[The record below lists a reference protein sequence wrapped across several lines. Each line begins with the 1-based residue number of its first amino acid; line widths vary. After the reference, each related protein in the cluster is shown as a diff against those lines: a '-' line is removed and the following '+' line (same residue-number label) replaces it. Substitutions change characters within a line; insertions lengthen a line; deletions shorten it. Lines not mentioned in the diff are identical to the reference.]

1 MGFAKLYTCNYGP
14 AGNYI
19 GGEMYKQGK
28 ACTKCPSG
36 TSCSASYPGLCA
48 SASRNATISI
58 SRPKPTPRPKPTT
71 TRRPKPVTTRRTRP
85 FTTRR
90 PTTTSTTTPRPTTT
104 RRTTTRRTT
113 TTTTSTTT
121 TRRTTRRPF
130 INSNSNR
137 FTPRP
142 RPRPRPTTARTTPRP
157 QTTRR
162 PSVFLASSKNVSNI
176 NLFECN
182 FDQFNSKDCEVKFSG
197 KDWVQYGNAKEK
209 FYEIVLKS
217 QERSELFF
225 TNMVK
230 APKNGVA
237 CLSFRYRKYLDNG
250 GKAPLQ
256 VIAWPYN
263 GRPGKVNVQKSSPNP
278 ATWIRA
284 QVTFRKVEN
293 FFVVLFRSV
302 APKSDNMY
310 LAIDD

>member
-1 MGFAKLYTCNYGP
+1 
-14 AGNYI
+14 
-19 GGEMYKQGK
+19 MYKQGR
-28 ACTKCPSG
+28 ACTQCPSG
-36 TSCSASYPGLCA
+36 TSCSTSYPGLCA
-48 SASRNATISI
+48 AKNATSISSI
-58 SRPKPTPRPKPTT
+58 SRPKPTQRPKPAT
-71 TRRPKPVTTRRTRP
+71 TRRPKPVTTRRPRP

-90 PTTTSTTTPRPTTT
+90 PKTTTTTPRPTP
-104 RRTTTRRTT
+104 RRTTTRRKTTTTRTT

-121 TRRTTRRPF
+121 RPTTRRPF
-130 INSNSNR
+130 TNSNSNR

-142 RPRPRPTTARTTPRP
+142 RPRPTTRPRPRPTTARTTPRP

-162 PSVFLASSKNVSNI
+162 PSVFVPSSKNASNS

-182 FDQFNSKDCEVKFSG
+182 FDRFNSKDCKVKFSG
-197 KDWVQYGNAKEK
+197 KDWVQYENTKEQ

-225 TNMVK
+225 SNMVK
-230 APKNGVA
+230 PPKNGVA

-250 GKAPLQ
+250 GKSPLQ

-263 GRPGKVNVQKSSPNP
+263 GRPGKVNVQRSSPNP

-310 LAIDD
+310 LAIDDVTVTNGSCS